1 MSRPKVITARLNDK
15 CQPVHRAKLYEDP
28 LDKLLKEKGIGS
40 VQDGGTQLDANRE
53 VAYCEINI
61 ALRTLEAGTLQIV
74 VDELERLG
82 APKGSK
88 LLIGAGSE
96 VAVGK
101 NEGLAFYFDN
111 VGLPP
116 EVYATNDI
124 NDVLERFV
132 EAIDGVGAIHSF
144 MNGARETAVYI
155 YGPSFE
161 TMKAAVSPLVDR
173 HPLCKGARIV
183 KCA

>member
-1 MSRPKVITARLNDK
+1 MSQRTLIAARLNDK
-15 CQPVHRAKLYEDP
+15 CQPVHRARYENP
-28 LDKLLKEKGIGS
+28 LDELLKQKGLGNVEGGGS
-40 VQDGGTQLDANRE
+40 QLDANGE
-53 VAYCEINI
+53 VAYCEITI
-61 ALRTLEAGTLQIV
+61 ALRALEPGTLQVIT
-74 VDELERLG
+74 DALEKLG

-88 LLIGAGSE
+88 VLVGPGSE
-96 VAVGK
+96 VPFGK

-124 NDVLERFV
+124 NDVLESFAQ
-132 EAIDGVGAIHSF
+132 AIDGVGAMHSF
-144 MNGARETAVYI
+144 MNGERETAVYM

-161 TMKAAVSPLVDR
+161 RMKAALSPIVDQ
-173 HPLCKGARIV
+173 HPLCKGARTV

>member
-1 MSRPKVITARLNDK
+1 MSPAKVITARLNDK
-15 CQPVHRAKLYEDP
+15 CQPVHRARYETP
-28 LDKLLKEKGIGS
+28 LDALLKGKGIGS
-40 VQDGGTQLDANRE
+40 VQGGGSQLDANGE

-61 ALRTLEAGTLQIV
+61 ALRTLEPGTLQIV
-74 VDELERLG
+74 MDELERLG

-96 VAVGK
+96 AAFGK

-111 VGLPP
+111 VGLPR

-124 NDVLERFV
+124 NDALERFA
-132 EAIDGVGAIHSF
+132 EAIDGVGAMHSF
-144 MNGARETAVYI
+144 MNGARETAVYL
-155 YGPSFE
+155 YGPSFAS
-161 TMKAAVSPLVDR
+161 MKAALSPIVDR